1 MSANS
6 DRFHVEVINAV
17 ATHDVIALF
26 FPYAMRSWIIDMR
39 QTLMSP
45 PVLIVDG
52 MVGSPEARL
61 ESFRRLRP
69 ELPNPAELTVI
80 PWIGHVRQLEP
91 TGVLEAV
98 YARCRKEAND
108 SLNSQV
114 KRCYEE
120 LIEAE
125 TKVKRQIILGVGMQ
139 PLWRR
144 TRG

>member
-1 MSANS
+1 MDSGNES
-6 DRFHVEVINAV
+6 FHLDVIEAI
-17 ATHDVIALF
+17 ATHDVVSLF

-39 QTLMSP
+39 QTLLSP

-61 ESFRRLRP
+61 QSFRRLRP
-69 ELPNPAELTVI
+69 EMPNPPELTVI
-80 PWIGHVRQLEP
+80 PWIGHVRQLER
-91 TGVLEAV
+91 TGVLAAI
-98 YARCRKEAND
+98 YIRCREAASSGLD
-108 SLNSQV
+108 AQV
-114 KRCYEE
+114 VRCYEE
-120 LIEAE
+120 LIQAE